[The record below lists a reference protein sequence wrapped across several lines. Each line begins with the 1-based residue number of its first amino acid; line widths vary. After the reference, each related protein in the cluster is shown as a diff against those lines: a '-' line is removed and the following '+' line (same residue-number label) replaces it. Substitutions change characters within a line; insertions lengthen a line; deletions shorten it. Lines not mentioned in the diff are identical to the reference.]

1 MFLLAFRSWTAA
13 FYEIFKRLSE
23 TSVMFL
29 ISKFFARST
38 EEKLRTTLRLLRIV
52 CIQYIYKA
60 PIWSLSLS
68 LDEPK
73 KY

>member
-1 MFLLAFRSWTAA
+1 
-13 FYEIFKRLSE
+13 
-23 TSVMFL
+23 MFL